1 MMRPYSIELEQAM
14 TLIIDSAIAV
24 AFIVACV
31 VFMMGLESFVMWLV
45 RP

>member
-1 MMRPYSIELEQAM
+1 M
-14 TLIIDSAIAV
+14 TQLIDSAIAI
-24 AFIVACV
+24 AFIAASL